1 MSERKTR
8 AKKSYGQHFLTN
20 EHYAHQIAHA
30 LELTGQYDHV
40 LEVGPGQG
48 MLTKHLL
55 ERKKDFE
62 LTVSEADKD
71 MIAYLEAHFP
81 ELSDRI
87 VPGDFL
93 KADLDEIFAGKS
105 FGLIGNYPYNIS
117 SQIMIKMLDNYQ
129 RIPEMVGMFQKEVA
143 DRVIAGNGS
152 KVYGVIGVL
161 VQCRY
166 TPSLVLNVS
175 PGNFNPPPR
184 VDSAVIRLVRRDEP
198 LVPDELYGR
207 FKHIVKSA
215 FGMRRKMLRNSLKSA
230 FEDDQLTGEF
240 FQRRPEQVSLEDFVA
255 LTLLDYN
262 EKDTDS

>member
-1 MSERKTR
+1 MR

-30 LELTGQYDHV
+30 LTLTDQYDHV

-55 ERKKDFE
+55 ERKADFE

-71 MIAYLEAHFP
+71 MISYLEEHYP
-81 ELSDRI
+81 EVSDRI

-93 KADLDEIFAGKS
+93 KAKLDKIFGDKP

-117 SQIMIKMLDNYQ
+117 SQIMIKMLDNYHQ
-129 RIPEMVGMFQKEVA
+129 IPEMVGMFQKEVA
-143 DRVIAGNGS
+143 DRMLAGHGS
-152 KVYGVIGVL
+152 KTYGVIGVL

-166 TPSLVLNVS
+166 QGELVLNVS
-175 PGNFNPPPR
+175 RGNFAPPPR
-184 VDSAVIRLVRRDEP
+184 VESAVIRMERRAVP
-198 LVPDELYGR
+198 LVPDEKWGR
-207 FKHIVKSA
+207 FKHVVKSA

-230 FEDDQLTGEF
+230 FSDEVLAGDEF
-240 FQRRPEQVSLEDFVA
+240 FQRRPEQVSLEDFVR
-255 LTLLDYN
+255 LTLM
-262 EKDTDS
+262 EE